1 MTADEI
7 GLVRPHGRLDA
18 VGSPLLDRELRKE
31 LALGRRR
38 LLVDMSDVS
47 YISSNG
53 FRVLLT
59 ASKTAQQ
66 NGGSLRVCCLNTRL
80 AEIFEMAGFDQ
91 VFDIY
96 GTRAAAERA
105 LEGEDL

>member
-1 MTADEI
+1 MTAEEI
-7 GLVRPHGRLDA
+7 GVARPRGRLDA
-18 VGSPLLDRELRKE
+18 VGAPELDKELRKQ

-38 LLVDMSDVS
+38 LLVDMSEVS

-53 FRVLLT
+53 FRVLLA
-59 ASKTAQQ
+59 ASKSALQ
-66 NGGSLRVCCLNTRL
+66 NGGSLRVCCLNARL

-96 GTRAAAERA
+96 GTRAAAESA
-105 LEGEDL
+105 SEGKE

>member
-1 MTADEI
+1 MTDEI
-7 GLVRPHGRLDA
+7 GAVRPHGRLDA
-18 VGSPLLDRELRKE
+18 VGAPVLEKE
-31 LALGRRR
+31 MQKQLALGRRR

-53 FRVLLT
+53 FRVLLG
-59 ASKTAQQ
+59 ALKAAQQ
-66 NGGSLRVCCLNTRL
+66 NGGSLRVCCLNSRM

-105 LEGEDL
+105 LEGEG